1 MSSVPIPHPLEDPRP
16 VPLRHVG
23 PRGRDRRRK
32 ARRRYEWQ
40 SLHGTLD
47 GVRILVVDDN
57 EDHLDII
64 TAFLQ
69 RLGATVLNA
78 LGASG
83 ALLQI
88 REFKP
93 DVVLADLM
101 MPRIDGFKLLAEIKQ
116 LRLDDGGRIPVVA
129 VSGHYDAKTAVDS
142 GFRGFVPKPVDL
154 QQLTETILD
163 VLPERGTR

>member
-1 MSSVPIPHPLEDPRP
+1 MSSVPSSQPLEDPRP
-16 VPLRHVG
+16 APPCRTG
-23 PRGRDRRRK
+23 TRGRDRRNK
-32 ARRRYEWQ
+32 PRRRYEWQ

-93 DVVLADLM
+93 DLVLADLM
-101 MPRIDGFKLLAEIKQ
+101 MPRVDGFTLLAEIKQ
-116 LRLDDGGRIPVVA
+116 LHLDDDGRIPIVA
-129 VSGHYDAKTAVDS
+129 VSGHYDARTAVGS
-142 GFRGFVPKPVDL
+142 GFRAFVPKPVDF

-163 VLPERGTR
+163 VLPERDAR